1 MLVFKF
7 GGASVKDAESVKNV
21 AGVLSFYKA
30 ENVLVVV
37 SAMGKTTN
45 ALEKVVNAYMAKS
58 PDLQDYV
65 SEVRKYHTE
74 IIDELGF
81 SNTDPV
87 RFEVDNCFVELDW
100 VLEEETSKGYNF
112 IYDQIVSQGELLST
126 KIISAYL
133 KSININNFWLD
144 ARDVIQTDNTYREG
158 KINWELTERL
168 MLGKVPP
175 LYSQTNIVLTQG
187 FIGGTSENYTTT
199 LGREGSDYSA
209 AIFSFCLNA
218 KEMVVWKDV
227 PGVLSADPKY
237 SDEAVKLDQISYHD
251 AIELTYYG
259 ATVIH
264 PKTIKPLENKN
275 IPLRVCSFKA
285 PQDKGTSI
293 WTYETTKPLVPCF
306 IFKTNQILFS
316 ISARD
321 FSFIAEESLSK
332 IYRLFAESNIKINL
346 MQNSAISFSVCM
358 DNDPFKIPGLIE
370 KLKEDFHVLYN
381 DNLRLITIRHYYP
394 STIEQLLKGKE
405 ILLEQRSRHTAQL
418 VLHDTPDG
426 KEQKTQIKS

>member
-7 GGASVKDAESVKNV
+7 GGASVKDAEAVKNV
-21 AGVLSFYKA
+21 ADVLTHYKN
-30 ENVLVVV
+30 EKIIVVV

-45 ALEKVVNAYMAKS
+45 ALEKVVNAFISNS
-58 PDLQDYV
+58 PDLHNLLD
-65 SEVRKYHTE
+65 EVKKYHAV
-74 IIDELGF
+74 IMDGLGF
-81 SNTDPV
+81 AKNDAV
-87 RFEVDNCFVELDW
+87 RLEIENCFIEIDW
-100 VLEEETSKGYNF
+100 VLEGETEKGYNF
-112 IYDQIVSQGELLST
+112 LYDQIVSQGELIST

-133 KSININNFWLD
+133 KSLNVTNHWLD
-144 ARDVIQTDNTYREG
+144 ARDLIQTDNTYREG
-158 KINWELTERL
+158 KVDWELTGER
-168 MLGKVPP
+168 M
-175 LYSQTNIVLTQG
+175 SQTIPEIFSKYNLVVTQG

-199 LGREGSDYSA
+199 LGREGSDYTA

-251 AIELTYYG
+251 AIEFTYYG

-293 WTYETTKPLVPCF
+293 WNYSATKPLVPCF
-306 IFKTNQILFS
+306 IFKTNQILLS

-332 IYRLFAESNIKINL
+332 IYRLFAELNIKINL

-358 DNDPFKIPGLIE
+358 DNDPFKMPGLIE
-370 KLKEDFHVLYN
+370 RLKAEFHVLYN
-381 DNLRLITIRHYYP
+381 DNLKLITIRHYYA
-394 STIEQLLKGKE
+394 STIEQLLKGNE

-418 VLHDTPDG
+418 VLHDTTNG
-426 KEQKTQIKS
+426 KEKK